1 MDCPTEEALIRKRLG
16 KVEGIERLD
25 FDLMN
30 RRLEVQYRLPN
41 PLRHACH
48 GRTRG
53 RGLICPMKRPPPS
66 APRENESHRKRV
78 GTTTVEIPVI
88 AIPKADR

>member
-1 MDCPTEEALIRKRLG
+1 MSLVPAATGNTTQFLITNMDCPTEEALIRKRLG

-53 RGLICPMKRPPPS
+53 RGLICPMKRPPSFS
-66 APRENESHRKRV
+66 APRE
-78 GTTTVEIPVI
+78 
-88 AIPKADR
+88 

>member
-1 MDCPTEEALIRKRLG
+1 MTNMDCPTEEALIRKRLG

-53 RGLICPMKRPPPS
+53 RGLICPMKRPPSFS
-66 APRENESHRKRV
+66 APRE
-78 GTTTVEIPVI
+78 
-88 AIPKADR
+88 